1 MDVFKEMT
9 KISVSLCTCL
19 MLLCSTWHATGA
31 VDCYTCNVDFRSQPF
46 EQNNSCLFPVKE
58 NERTTCSSVSKYCQ
72 GVITRINGVFV
83 QLQRTCETDCQETCT
98 EKGYGIQTREC
109 KYCCNKAPDC
119 GKEGYKSAAEALRQ
133 GGIPILILLF
143 YALKT

>member
-1 MDVFKEMT
+1 MMKS
-9 KISVSLCTCL
+9 SVSLCTIL
-19 MLLCSTWHATGA
+19 TILCCALHATEA

-46 EQNNSCLFPVKE
+46 EQNNSCLFPVKD
-58 NERTTCSSVSKYCQ
+58 NERTTCSSASKYCQ

-109 KYCCNKAPDC
+109 RFCCVKAPDC
-119 GKEGYKSAAEALRQ
+119 GKEGYKSAAPSLKQAGWPLLLLLLYT
-133 GGIPILILLF
+133 LI
-143 YALKT
+143 T